1 MEAAGSAQTK
11 IQKKARRTPQ
21 DLPRAADGRSDAQG
35 ALPVAPIDLTGEI
48 STTVAP
54 PPTLPQGEGQ
64 EVDSGQAE
72 VWSLFPQWGKRPRTP
87 VRARWIGPTTW
98 EDLKDPVWYVNRTI
112 KADRE
117 FEEEQAKLREQEK
130 ALEEGQPVPN
140 PLRDGRATPDRWDD
154 SDGDQHGYTPVDI
167 PEQVSESEW
176 PTRPNSEQG
185 EEGQD
190 FVF

>member
-64 EVDSGQAE
+64 EVDSGQTE
-72 VWSLFPQWGKRPRTP
+72 VRSLLPRWGKRPRTP

-112 KADRE
+112 EADRV

-140 PLRDGRATPDRWDD
+140 PLRDGRATPDRWDED
-154 SDGDQHGYTPVDI
+154 SDPLDSGNPAGTPCEDA
-167 PEQVSESEW
+167 SEW

-185 EEGQD
+185 EHTPE
-190 FVF
+190 F

>member
-1 MEAAGSAQTK
+1 MGAAGSAQTK

-54 PPTLPQGEGQ
+54 PPTLPQGEEQ
-64 EVDSGQAE
+64 EVDSGQTE
-72 VWSLFPQWGKRPRTP
+72 VRSLFPRWGKRPRTP
-87 VRARWIGPTTW
+87 VEARWVGPDTW
-98 EDLKDPVWYVNRTI
+98 EDIKDPVWYVNRTL

-140 PLRDGRATPDRWDD
+140 PLRDGRATPDRWDED
-154 SDGDQHGYTPVDI
+154 SDPLDSGNPAGTPCEDA
-167 PEQVSESEW
+167 SEW

>member
-21 DLPRAADGRSDAQG
+21 DPPRAADGRSDAQG

-64 EVDSGQAE
+64 EVDSGQTE
-72 VWSLFPQWGKRPRTP
+72 VRSLLPRWGKRPRTP
-87 VRARWIGPTTW
+87 VKARWVGPNTW
-98 EDLKDPVWYVNRTI
+98 EDLKDPVWYVDRTI
-112 KADRE
+112 EADRV

-140 PLRDGRATPDRWDD
+140 PLRDGRATPDRWDED
-154 SDGDQHGYTPVDI
+154 SDPLDSGNPAGTPCEDA
-167 PEQVSESEW
+167 SEW